1 MRKLSEV
8 GLNDEEAAILREFI
22 TAVIIFMRENSCQAL
37 LSWKQRQRARDFW
50 QTPFP
55 CAQKHR
61 ALPPADTSSQFMKNN
76 TNMSLCITAQNSW
89 FTFRVKRTL
98 RSLTKKKL
106 VTQCF
111 FFSFSFHCLAMR
123 EENQIMHLENEK
135 RKRWGLWEFRASGA
149 LRKPLFICQE
159 LSWMCSTCGIYLL
172 TFPPDLYQGKV
183 SWGDDDYNHWSQ
195 AKVNYLLTLLKCCAC
210 LSLGSP

>member
-111 FFSFSFHCLAMR
+111 FFFFFFSLLGNERRKSNNAPGEWKKKKMR
-123 EENQIMHLENEK
+123 TLRVSGFRSTQKALVHMPGVVLDLLYLWYISTNISSRFVSGQGVL
-135 RKRWGLWEFRASGA
+135 RRWWLQSLVTGQGE
-149 LRKPLFICQE
+149 LF
-159 LSWMCSTCGIYLL
+159 TN
-172 TFPPDLYQGKV
+172 PP
-183 SWGDDDYNHWSQ
+183 
-195 AKVNYLLTLLKCCAC
+195 
-210 LSLGSP
+210 